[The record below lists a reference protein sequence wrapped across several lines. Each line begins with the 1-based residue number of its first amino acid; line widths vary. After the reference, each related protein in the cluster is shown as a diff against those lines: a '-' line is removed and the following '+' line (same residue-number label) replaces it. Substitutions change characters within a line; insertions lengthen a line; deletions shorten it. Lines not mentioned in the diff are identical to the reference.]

1 MRKIETHNLK
11 MKCFSKMQRRSLII
25 NILKGKEVDKQYS
38 TVVLR
43 IIWDKIDMLRTS
55 VQMSSTMVSC
65 MMVWRKLNSFP
76 CMFIQ
81 DVKSVRLLGG
91 PIIRFTC
98 RAGRRLEG

>member
-65 MMVWRKLNSFP
+65 MMVWRKLNSFL

-81 DVKSVRLLGG
+81 DVKMLD
-91 PIIRFTC
+91 C
-98 RAGRRLEG
+98 